1 VVFALAGTPIAG
13 LVSTTVI
20 AAEGISKSYGER
32 KVLDSVSLSVTEG
45 ETVVLIGPSGSGKT
59 TLLRCL
65 NRLETPDTGIVRLR
79 GEAVGID
86 HAGRALPEAQLARQR
101 SRIGFVFQRFN
112 LFVHLSALDNV
123 AIGPQRVLGLSTE
136 EARAR
141 AREELARVH
150 LQDHVTKRPS
160 QLSGGQQQR
169 VAIARALAKKPELIL
184 FDEPTSAL
192 DPELVTEVVDVM
204 QELALAGLTLL
215 AVTHEMR
222 FARAAADRV
231 VFMDGGA
238 VVEQGTPDTIFGGPA
253 EERTRRFLAHLHE

>member
-1 VVFALAGTPIAG
+1 MA
-13 LVSTTVI
+13 TVI
-20 AAEGISKSYGER
+20 QSEGLSKSYSGR
-32 KVLDSVSLSVTEG
+32 KVLDGVSVAIEEG
-45 ETVVLIGPSGSGKT
+45 ETVVVIGPSGSGKT

-65 NRLETPDTGIVRLR
+65 NWLEKPDAGVVRLR
-79 GEAVGID
+79 GEAVGLD
-86 HAGRALPEAQLARQR
+86 HRGHELPEAVIAKQR

-112 LFVHLSALDNV
+112 LFAHLTALDNV
-123 AIGPQRVLGLSTE
+123 AIGPQRVLGLSPTQ
-136 EARAR
+136 ARER

-150 LQDHVTKRPS
+150 LQDHVDKRPS

-169 VAIARALAKKPELIL
+169 VAIARALAMKPELIL

-204 QELALAGLTLL
+204 QELAQAGLTLL

-231 VFMDGGA
+231 VFMDAGA
-238 VVEQGTPDTIFGGPA
+238 VVEVGTPEVIFGAPR
-253 EERTRRFLAHLHE
+253 EERTRKFLSHLHE